1 MARADGADRTARR
14 RLSPR
19 VNPPEIDRSLRLEP
33 DQYKPDV
40 EEKSL
45 IVLHHTVGGSAEST
59 YRWWVDDV
67 RPIGTAYIVARDG
80 TVYEVFPP
88 KQWAWHLG
96 IKSEETE
103 RRSIGIE
110 LASEGALRMKP
121 RGGGKVLYAFKLKRR
136 LGVAATLLAEG
147 RVVRLE
153 RPWRGFRWFDA
164 YDEKQVNSTNRL
176 VAYLCQMYGVA
187 CELPPTLD
195 LVGPADVRKW
205 IGWEGVLHHAIL
217 RPDKTDLNPSFP
229 WERSPR

>member
-1 MARADGADRTARR
+1 M
-14 RLSPR
+14 SPR

-45 IVLHHTVGGSAEST
+45 IVLHHTVGGTAEST
-59 YRWWVDDV
+59 YKWWVDDR

-80 TVYEVFPP
+80 RVFEVFPP

-110 LASEGALRMKP
+110 LASEGALRSKG
-121 RGGGKVLYAFKLKRR
+121 RAGSKVLQAFDGQRR
-136 LGVAATLLAEG
+136 LGLATTLLAEG

-153 RPWRGFRWFDA
+153 RPWRSYRWFDA
-164 YDEKQVNSTNRL
+164 YDEKQVTSTIKL
-176 VAYLCQMYGVA
+176 VAHLCEMYGVA
-187 CELPPTLD
+187 RELPPTLD
-195 LVGPADVRKW
+195 LVGPADLRKW
-205 IGWEGVLHHAIL
+205 IGWEGVLHHAML
-217 RPDKTDLNPSFP
+217 RRSKTDLHPGFP
-229 WERSPR
+229 WERLRYALRV